1 MKPIKLEI
9 EGLNSFETKQVLNF
23 GALGDGVFGIFGKT
37 GSGKSTIL
45 DAITLALY
53 GEVERSKQNID
64 FINIKTKKAI
74 VAFEFE
80 LVSNAER
87 KLYLVRRVFKIKNN
101 GKDVDSSAYLYLVDD
116 DGNESLVEEGVSKVD
131 SKIFSIMGLGVRE
144 FSKCIALP
152 QGEFSAFLKAKPA
165 ERTEIMSNIFNLSG
179 YGEKLVW
186 SVKSKLQEFDKQ
198 VEINSSNL
206 NLVSYATDEALEEVT
221 KNKTA
226 SKELYD
232 EKSMLLSEKSKEY
245 AEKKNN
251 FDRQTKLDAVLAELE
266 KLNASSEEFD
276 ALKNEIEKNQNAI
289 AVKADYEKLKK
300 CKLDVASLTEKIS
313 NLNEIKLKAESD
325 VQSAQIEFD
334 EYSSSFDTKT
344 VELNS
349 KLARFDDLAKLD
361 EEAKEIEEDS
371 SKLALQ
377 IAEKKTELSSL
388 GEKLELIE
396 SNLSKIEGDIQKIDN
411 FVEANKP
418 DVDLSYALEQ
428 TKGVESEIIL
438 IDDFYKKVEAL
449 VDETEL
455 DLKAVQEEYNSSIV
469 DEKNLQAQ
477 REKIQNSIE
486 VAFEDVDTTNFKK
499 LRSCDKELEGM
510 HEVEVSVSKV
520 DEQIQKLE
528 LDTENRMATV
538 SNLDS
543 NIDEAERNL
552 SGKEEEIKNK
562 EIELAGVRE
571 EREEML
577 GEGVISLISEH
588 LKIGDL
594 CPVCNSRVVQKVYGD
609 KVDVASMDGE
619 INQKQTELKALRFE
633 RDKIFV
639 EVISL
644 KSRYE
649 FEKAQ
654 IEINK
659 GEIQKLTDSKNALY
673 QRFVDNNDE
682 SKENFE
688 KLKELLTKTA
698 DSLEDL
704 INLQE
709 TLREAELRMTINK
722 AQSGTKVTI
731 YKNYLESLID
741 VIYDLQKKK
750 AEREFVIYNVN
761 EKYKNFNEYKK
772 QIAEGKNIELLI
784 DSKKEERVKLRDEQ
798 YRITNERTEVQKQ
811 IATCSA
817 SLDVLNEKLENS
829 QKQVNNLKSKIVL
842 SGVPEGV
849 SLDEER
855 AEVQKQIAKLKFDFD
870 DKKTKLYS
878 FKENLERTNHEY
890 EVNVS
895 ILEGK
900 RNEIDQIE
908 KEVNDTLIRGE
919 FSSHEEL
926 EQNFVDS
933 SVLKLKTQKLDDYNS
948 RVRVLEIQKSELESE
963 ISGKTSAEEIEKL
976 TAEIASLNTE
986 VQVLSENVG
995 KTRSDYERFL
1005 IANKQ
1010 YKEFSENL
1018 EKYKHKYDLAKELSN
1033 VLKGKALAEYV
1044 AEEYLQEITVSANEK
1059 LALLMD
1065 GRYILK
1071 FENKEFVVEDNFNDA
1086 QVRPASTLSGGET
1099 FLVSLSL
1106 ALSISEAITML
1117 SSRNMDFFFLDE
1129 GFGTLDGELC
1139 EAVVGALYK
1148 LESRNLKIGLISHV
1162 KELEDSIKNKVL
1174 IEKTQNKGSI
1184 IRIDHTL

>member
-9 EGLNSFETKQVLNF
+9 EGLNSFETKQVLDF

-64 FINIKTKKAI
+64 FINTKTKKAT

-276 ALKNEIEKNQNAI
+276 ALKNEIEKNQNAN

-334 EYSSSFDTKT
+334 EYSNSFDTKT

-396 SNLSKIEGDIQKIDN
+396 SNLSKIEGDIQKIDD

-486 VAFEDVDTTNFKK
+486 VAFEDIDTTNFKK

-510 HEVEVSVSKV
+510 QEVEVSVSMV

-538 SNLDS
+538 SNLDAS
-543 NIDEAERNL
+543 IDEAERNL

-619 INQKQTELKALRFE
+619 IDQKQTELKALRFE

-659 GEIQKLTDSKNALY
+659 GEIQKLTESKNALY

-829 QKQVNNLKSKIVL
+829 QKQLNNLKSKIVL

-855 AEVQKQIAKLKFDFD
+855 AEVQKQIAKLRFDFD

-926 EQNFVDS
+926 EQNFVDG

-1065 GRYILK
+1065 GRYTLK

-1117 SSRNMDFFFLDE
+1117 SARSMDFFFLDE